1 MKKIFKGQSGLVA
14 QQDNT
19 RVVKSP
25 IIQKIKLTPEQIRR
39 IQANKYAEYAKKNQ
53 ARIYDA
59 DKAKY
64 YRNLQNFYNYNA
76 FGYGISGNQTRFDPT
91 TLEGQAAIQS
101 NFDYAKGNA
110 TEFMSN
116 IAGAGATSAISG
128 AARKAGQLYSKVFRG
143 PFKQISSKGS
153 LGTMKQYTKNG
164 VIGGGA
170 EAVVV
175 KNTPTTVGKI
185 TTIPVEEMKARNAI
199 PNVAQSRYI
208 GFVKDRKTKL
218 PTYIQDKVR
227 VLTEKTFPKYISK
240 LDKAMQNSG
249 FKRVNDPN
257 VQYRAYTNGSVV
269 IDDIAP
275 GNVGLDWFGRPKM
288 IDFNLQTVP
297 EWTSQGF
304 TLKRGGKL

>member
-1 MKKIFKGQSGLVA
+1 MIFKGEDGLVA
-14 QQDNT
+14 RQDNT
-19 RVVKSP
+19 RVVVPSTV
-25 IIQKIKLTPEQIRR
+25 QKVKLTPEQAER
-39 IQANKYAEYAKKNQ
+39 IQANEYAKKNQ

-76 FGYGISGNQTRFDPT
+76 FGHGISGSQTRFDPT
-91 TLEGQAAIQS
+91 TSDGQAAIQS
-101 NFDYAKGNA
+101 NFNYAKGNA

-116 IAGAGATSAISG
+116 IAGVGITSAISG
-128 AARKAGQLYSKVFRG
+128 AARKTQQLYSKVFRG

-153 LGTMKQYTKNG
+153 LGAMQQYTKNG
-164 VIGGGA
+164 VIGEGA

-199 PNVAQSRYI
+199 PNVEQSKYI
-208 GFVKDRKTKL
+208 GFVKDKRTKF
-218 PTYIQDKVR
+218 PTYIQNKVK
-227 VLTEKTFPKYISK
+227 VLTEETFPKYISK
-240 LDKAMQNSG
+240 LDEAMQTSG
-249 FKRVNDPN
+249 FRRVNDPN

-275 GNVGLDWFGRPKM
+275 GNVGLDWFRRPKV

-297 EWTSQGF
+297 EWIAQGF
-304 TLKRGGKL
+304 KLKKGGKL